1 LVQLGKMTTAVKS
14 AAIAL
19 IASGALLCPT
29 DLSSC
34 GPFFREAVFSFAHQP
49 GQPITRELGILKP
62 SYPRIYLYTAYR
74 QLTVPLTGEERRA
87 LSGTTTAT
95 TDTLQEWREARGKVP
110 GAGAPPRFDVI
121 VTKSTPTD
129 YFQYTNCLDDAFHSA
144 AVTLDDRTAKWNPA
158 LVKDWVSAQDLVF
171 ANCSGGNP
179 ARIPSPAADPQ
190 LQADRS
196 YQIAAAYFYA
206 NKLDEAESRFRQ
218 ISADKSS
225 PWSDLS
231 AYLLARVEIRKS
243 TLQND
248 AGAMAKAQAQL
259 QAILA
264 DPSRKPVHAQSREL
278 LGFVRARLDPAGRLA
293 ELGQILVKRDSMLNR
308 DLTDYRFLF
317 DKLEASSQITAKDEL
332 TDWLYSFHNQNA
344 EHALQVWRTK
354 HALPWLLAS
363 MVSLP
368 PGNAATAD
376 VLKAA
381 DDLRPNSP
389 AYLTA
394 AFHSIRLE
402 MDANPQPARVRLDG
416 ILKSAKL
423 DPSDKNLFL
432 AERMKVA
439 ADWAEFLRFAQRAPV
454 GVTWGEGTE
463 VPPDTDP
470 NSPLKDFK
478 NGRTTLDADGAY
490 VLNQRAP
497 LRLIAAAAA
506 DNAVSPPLRA
516 NLATAAWTRAV
527 LMNDEAIA
535 AQMTPLAPVLG
546 GYAAAEKDND
556 RRLFSAVL
564 LMLKNPGLHPYAD
577 TGFGR
582 ETEMNKIDDYR
593 DNWWCSYSAKREEQM
608 YADFYKNRAELGQLK
623 VLYPNSAPTAAF
635 LPAADRA
642 AGDAEWKKLAT
653 LPAAPTYL
661 SGEVVRY
668 AQKHLDDLRVPEALE
683 LAVRST
689 RYGCTDG
696 ETGNASKQAFDLL
709 HAKFPRS
716 AAAART
722 KFWYK

>member
-1 LVQLGKMTTAVKS
+1 MHSTFPPGARPGPPPGVRDEILVQIGKMTTAVKS

-19 IASGALLCPT
+19 AAAATLLCPS
-29 DLSSC
+29 DVSSC
-34 GPFFREAVFSFAHQP
+34 GPFFRAAVFSFTRQP
-49 GQPITRELGILKP
+49 GQPITTQAGILKP

-87 LSGTTTAT
+87 LSVQAT
-95 TDTLQEWREARGKVP
+95 DPTDTIQEWRQARGKVP
-110 GAGAPPRFDVI
+110 GVGEPPRFDVI
-121 VTKSTPTD
+121 VTRSTPTD

-144 AVTLDDRTAKWNPA
+144 AVTLYDRAAKWNPA

-171 ANCSGGNP
+171 ANCSGGDP
-179 ARIPSPAADPQ
+179 AQIPPPAADPL
-190 LQADRS
+190 LQADRA
-196 YQIAAAYFYA
+196 YQIAAAYLYA

-248 AGAMAKAQAQL
+248 AGAMAKAQTQL

-264 DPSRKPVHAQSREL
+264 DPSRKAVHAQSREL

-293 ELGQILVKRDSMLNR
+293 ELGQMLVKPDRMLSR

-317 DKLEASSQITAKDEL
+317 DKLEASSQIAAKDEL

-344 EHALQVWRTK
+344 EHALQVWRAK

-363 MVSLP
+363 VVSLE
-368 PGNAATAD
+368 PGSAADSD

-381 DDLRPNSP
+381 DDLRPDSP

-402 MDANPQPARVRLDG
+402 MDANPQQARVRLDG

-423 DPSDKNLFL
+423 DPSDENLFL

-439 ADWAEFLRFAQRAPV
+439 ANWAEFLKYAQRTPV

-470 NSPLKDFK
+470 NSPLKEFK

-497 LRLIAAAAA
+497 LKIIAAAAT
-506 DNAVSPPLRA
+506 DSAVSPALRA
-516 NLATAAWTRAV
+516 NLAVDAWTRAV
-527 LMNDEAIA
+527 LLGDDGIA

-546 GYAAAEKDND
+546 GDAAAEKDAD
-556 RRLFSAVL
+556 RRWFSAVL

-582 ETEMNKIDDYR
+582 ETEMNKIDDFR
-593 DNWWCSYSAKREEQM
+593 DNWWCSFGTKQEGLM
-608 YADFYKNRAELGQLK
+608 YADFYKNRADMGQLK
-623 VLYPNSAPTAAF
+623 LLYPNSAPTAAF
-635 LPAADRA
+635 LSDGRSRCWRRGMEEARHYAGRA
-642 AGDAEWKKLAT
+642 HVLKQRG
-653 LPAAPTYL
+653 
-661 SGEVVRY
+661 G
-668 AQKHLDDLRVPEALE
+668 DLRAE
-683 LAVRST
+683 SF
-689 RYGCTDG
+689 G
-696 ETGNASKQAFDLL
+696 
-709 HAKFPRS
+709 RS
-716 AAAART
+716 AGS
-722 KFWYK
+722 